1 MSKHSKAL
9 ESRSS
14 FDSESEAGP
23 SAPNDAPPPT
33 FQESVENDAAAF
45 KTRFACIE
53 IRPSDRIRLI
63 NFGEDDISAVHQ
75 VVRTTWPRGIDRVRP
90 FGESREMKLY
100 GTPWSYRSNGD
111 DDARRLLLRIIEC
124 LHDIGWILQSAFD
137 ITKNS
142 SSRGLRYDYASS
154 IIAYNYIDS
163 LVFRKQDP
171 APSPCDWIAVSF
183 DSNDKLKII
192 GSPPPE
198 LVTRLLLAFGVEI
211 QRHEATADRIKI
223 KFWGHPWTPS
233 GQDTVTTSLKLL
245 SLLEVLEICGFT
257 LYGTI
262 GARHEDETASADIMV
277 CQRQKDWIL
286 GAPILHR

>member
-1 MSKHSKAL
+1 MSEKFKAL
-9 ESRSS
+9 ETRPSL
-14 FDSESEAGP
+14 DSESEAGP
-23 SAPNDAPPPT
+23 SAPNEAPPPS

-45 KTRFACIE
+45 KTQFACVE

-63 NFGEDDISAVHQ
+63 NFDETDISAVHQ
-75 VVRTTWPRGIDRVRP
+75 VVRTTWSRGIDRVRP
-90 FGESREMKLY
+90 FGESREMKLH

-124 LHDIGWILQSAFD
+124 LHDIGWVLQSAFD

-142 SSRGLRYDYASS
+142 SSR
-154 IIAYNYIDS
+154 DS
-163 LVFRKQDP
+163 LVFRKQEP

-198 LVTRLLLAFGVEI
+198 LVTRLLQAFSVEI
-211 QRHEATADRIKI
+211 QRHEATTDRVKI

-257 LYGTI
+257 LYGTV
-262 GARHEDETASADIMV
+262 GARHEDDTASADIMV
-277 CQRQKDWIL
+277 CQRQKDWIP

>member
-1 MSKHSKAL
+1 MSEKSKAL
-9 ESRSS
+9 DIRPSL
-14 FDSESEAGP
+14 DSESEAGP
-23 SAPNDAPPPT
+23 SAPNEAPPPS

-45 KTRFACIE
+45 KTQFACIE

-63 NFGEDDISAVHQ
+63 NFEETDISAVHQ
-75 VVRTTWPRGIDRVRP
+75 VVRTTWSRGIDRVRP
-90 FGESREMKLY
+90 FGESREMKLH
-100 GTPWSYRSNGD
+100 GTPWSYKSNGD

-142 SSRGLRYDYASS
+142 SSR
-154 IIAYNYIDS
+154 DS
-163 LVFRKQDP
+163 LVFRKQEP

-198 LVTRLLLAFGVEI
+198 LVTRLLQAFSVEI
-211 QRHEATADRIKI
+211 QRHEATADRVKI

-233 GQDTVTTSLKLL
+233 GQDTVATSLKLL
-245 SLLEVLEICGFT
+245 SLLKVLEICGFT
-257 LYGTI
+257 LYGTV
-262 GARHEDETASADIMV
+262 GARHEDDTASADIMV
-277 CQRQKDWIL
+277 CQRQKDWIP